1 MRNPSD
7 FQHPQTLA
15 SHASG
20 LARGRNPKRP
30 TWRNT
35 AAPDTTAVMG
45 NAMKSA
51 SNWAKTQSR
60 RGFCNPSTHPVLS
73 QELLTTLSEFISNSP
88 FIGHINLL
96 NNLPKGGLPILEIG
110 AKAFSNHP
118 QAAILIN
125 QALQDGLEIRF
136 VPDTD

>member
-45 NAMKSA
+45 NAMSPHQTG
-51 SNWAKTQSR
+51 KTQSR

-73 QELLTTLSEFISNSP
+73 QNS
-88 FIGHINLL
+88 
-96 NNLPKGGLPILEIG
+96 
-110 AKAFSNHP
+110 
-118 QAAILIN
+118 
-125 QALQDGLEIRF
+125 
-136 VPDTD
+136 